1 MCPMTVLTSDVDW
14 PMRGYAAGDEYVK
27 YAAVYDVLF
36 AALLDD
42 EQLYLRAAESCLRPG
57 EPLLEI
63 GTGTGRLAERLL
75 HAGHDVV
82 GADVSSA
89 MLARAREKLA
99 SFGDRYRAVEVDVR
113 AMSLG
118 RKFGLAIVPYGT
130 IAHLLTDEDR
140 RQAFRCVF
148 EHLEPG
154 GTFLFD
160 DMPGWL
166 GGKADGSKL
175 ELRRTGFDPVANMPV
190 RLLSNAMDAA
200 GEPLT
205 VRYDFIDWLVGDEV
219 AKRVVVR
226 VVFRNIALDEEIALL
241 RGAGFEAIEVLGS
254 FDGRP
259 FDRSNLSANERLI
272 LRCRRP
278 A

>member
-1 MCPMTVLTSDVDW
+1 MTVLTGDVDW
-14 PMRGYAAGDEYVK
+14 PMRGYEAGDEYVK

-36 AALLDD
+36 ASLLDD
-42 EQLYLRAAESCLRPG
+42 EQLYVRAAAACLRPG

-75 HAGHDVV
+75 EAGHDVV
-82 GADVSSA
+82 GIDVSSA
-89 MLARAREKLA
+89 MLERAAEKLA
-99 SFGDRYRAVEVDVR
+99 PFGARYRAVQADVR
-113 AMSLG
+113 ALDLD
-118 RKFGLAIVPYGT
+118 RKFALAIVPYGT
-130 IAHLLTDEDR
+130 VAHLLADDDR
-140 RQAFRCVF
+140 RQAFRSVF

-166 GGKADGSKL
+166 AGKADSSKL
-175 ELRRTGFDPVANMPV
+175 ELRRSGYDPVAKMPV
-190 RLLSNAMDAA
+190 RLLANTMDVA

-205 VRYDFIDWLVGDEV
+205 VRYDFIDWLSGDEV
-219 AKRVVVR
+219 KRRVVVR

-241 RGAGFEAIEVLGS
+241 RGAGFVDIEVLGS
-254 FDGRP
+254 FDGRA
-259 FDRSNLSANERLI
+259 FDRANLAANDRLI

>member
-1 MCPMTVLTSDVDW
+1 MTVLTSDVDW
-14 PMRGYAAGDEYVK
+14 PMRGYSAGDEYVK

-42 EQLYLRAAESCLRPG
+42 EQLYLRAAASALRPG

-82 GADVSSA
+82 GVDVSAA
-89 MLARAREKLA
+89 MLERAAEKLVA
-99 SFGDRYRAVEVDVR
+99 FGARYRAVKADAR

-118 RKFGLAIVPYGT
+118 RTFALAIVPYGT
-130 IAHLLTDEDR
+130 VAHLLADEDR
-140 RQAFRCVF
+140 RQAFRCVY

-166 GGKADGSKL
+166 GGKSDSSKL

-205 VRYDFIDWLVGDEV
+205 VRYDFIDWLAGTEV

-226 VVFRNIALDEEIALL
+226 VVFRNIALEEEKALL
-241 RGAGFEAIEVLGS
+241 AAAGFERIEVLGG
-254 FDGRP
+254 FDGRA
-259 FDRSNLSANERLI
+259 FDPSNLAANERLI

>member
-1 MCPMTVLTSDVDW
+1 MTVLTSDVDW

-42 EQLYLRAAESCLRPG
+42 EQLYLRAAGECLGPG
-57 EPLLEI
+57 EPVLEI

-75 HAGHDVV
+75 RAGHDVV
-82 GADVSSA
+82 GIDVSAA
-89 MLARAREKLA
+89 MLERAAEKLA
-99 SFGDRYRAVEVDVR
+99 EFGARYRGVNADVR
-113 AMSLG
+113 VMRLD
-118 RKFGLAIVPYGT
+118 RKFRLAIVPYGT
-130 IAHLLTDEDR
+130 VAHLLTDDDR
-140 RQAFRCVF
+140 RQAFRSVF

-166 GGKADGSKL
+166 CGKADSSKL
-175 ELRRTGFDPVANMPV
+175 ELRRSGFDPVAKLPV
-190 RLLSNAMDAA
+190 RLLANTMEAA

-205 VRYDFIDWLVGDEV
+205 VRYDFIDWLDGDEV

-226 VVFRNIALDEEIALL
+226 VVFRNIALEEEKALL
-241 RGAGFEAIEVLGS
+241 AAAGFEDITVLGG
-254 FDGRP
+254 FDGRA
-259 FDRSNLSANERLI
+259 FDASDLSANARLI
-272 LRCRRP
+272 IRCRRP